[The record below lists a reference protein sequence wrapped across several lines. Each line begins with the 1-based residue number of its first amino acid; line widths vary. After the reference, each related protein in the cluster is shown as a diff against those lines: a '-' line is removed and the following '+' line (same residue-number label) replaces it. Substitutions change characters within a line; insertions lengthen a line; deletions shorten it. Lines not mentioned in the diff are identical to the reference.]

1 MNTRRHL
8 KLINIALICIL
19 PLFAACEEEED
30 QFCNFLDLATSLCLN
45 KVIEGALTGT
55 LPTTG
60 GGGGSSSGGTSNQTA
75 INVRSFDEYEP
86 NNTLDNANPV
96 YFPPTGGS
104 TREGIKVLGVIR
116 DVDDISDF
124 FVFTPTRTGDYT
136 ISIRRGNCNCTATAN
151 GIYLMIYDQSQTTI
165 VSTPIGTEA
174 VLLLKTRLNGGMAY
188 YVEVNG
194 TDTLGVHVVYDLLI
208 HEAD

>member
-1 MNTRRHL
+1 MNTKRHL

-30 QFCNFLDLATSLCLN
+30 QFCNFIDLATSLCLN
-45 KVIEGALTGT
+45 KVIEGAITGT
-55 LPTTG
+55 LPTT

-104 TREGIKVLGVIR
+104 TREGIKVLGVVR
-116 DVDDISDF
+116 DIDDVSDF
-124 FVFTPTRTGDYT
+124 FVFTPTRTSDYS
-136 ISIRRGNCNCTATAN
+136 ISVSSGNCSCAAIAN
-151 GIYLMIYDQSQTTI
+151 GRYLMVYDQSQTT
-165 VSTPIGTEA
+165 VASTAIGTDETLA
-174 VLLLKTRLNGGMAY
+174 LKTKLNAGVAY

-194 TDTLGVHVVYDLLI
+194 TDTLGVHFVYELFIQESD
-208 HEAD
+208 